1 MVLDFKQSIIW
12 EREVKSQV
20 NRKVLSRIHVKEV
33 MGARKS
39 SSGIITNQIWVCLPV
54 CSKATDLLALA
65 GGAGKCSI
73 YYKAKQG
80 VQDTLALK
88 RPEFYEGFQEKGE
101 LCGQLVESPL
111 IGW

>member
-39 SSGIITNQIWVCLPV
+39 SSGIITKPNLG
-54 CSKATDLLALA
+54 LLA
-65 GGAGKCSI
+65 C
-73 YYKAKQG
+73 
-80 VQDTLALK
+80 VQ
-88 RPEFYEGFQEKGE
+88 
-101 LCGQLVESPL
+101 
-111 IGW
+111 